1 MEMEFILPKRCF
13 VGQDLRIQIWRLEGA
28 LDENLSNASYIWWR
42 DLCATCGGKESSN
55 WLISNFKWDI
65 GCGCGDMA

>member
-1 MEMEFILPKRCF
+1 MEFILPKRCF

-42 DLCATCGGKESSN
+42 DLRATCGGKESYN